1 MLLYNCFI
9 CSEKKNLFAANFDF
23 TGYLAMNFQNHY
35 NQSLFSILM
44 RFFMA
49 DKEVRVRYAPSPTGM
64 QHIGGVRTA
73 LFNYLFARSQNGKF
87 ILRLEDTDRTR
98 YDEKYVQNLYDTMAW
113 LGIDWDEGGSKG
125 GEYGPYVQSERFEL
139 YKKYAYELVEKGEA
153 YYCFCDAERLD
164 RIRKIQT
171 ENKMAPGYDRNCR
184 HLTPEEVKANLD
196 AGKPYV
202 IRLKV
207 PMEGETK
214 FSDHLLGDIVWKNE
228 DISPDPV
235 LLKSDGFPTYHLANI
250 VDDHFMKISHVMR
263 AQEWIPSTPLHVQ
276 MYRAFGWEHPEFC
289 HLPMVNGSDGKKLSK
304 RHGSTSLNEFR
315 ARGYL
320 PQAIVNYVA
329 MLGCSYEE
337 GKEFYTLE
345 ELAKAFK
352 LEHLNKAPAVFDYK
366 KLEYYNGNYIRQ
378 LSTEELYKWT
388 LPFITGTGD
397 ALLEIN
403 PENPQPKPNVG
414 PEFSGVAMGEDGKP
428 YCVDKSMNMSSED
441 VEKTLMGLMPL
452 IQERLKFLTEA
463 AEMVHFMFTEPAVPP
478 ADQIIP
484 KRIDA
489 AKTKEVLEV
498 AKEFVAKVF
507 ELDHEGAEEFAKA
520 KAEEL
525 GIKLGDF
532 MMPVRMAVTGS
543 RVSPPLIGSISVLGK
558 ERALARIDRTLATL

>member
-1 MLLYNCFI
+1 ME
-9 CSEKKNLFAANFDF
+9 S
-23 TGYLAMNFQNHY
+23 
-35 NQSLFSILM
+35 
-44 RFFMA
+44 
-49 DKEVRVRYAPSPTGM
+49 KEVRVRYAPSPTGM

-73 LFNYLFARSQNGKF
+73 LFNYLYARSKGGKF

-98 YDEKYVQNLYDTMAW
+98 FDEKYVANLYDTMAW
-113 LGIDWDEGGSKG
+113 LGIEWDEGGSKG
-125 GEYGPYVQSERFEL
+125 GEFGPYVQSERFEL
-139 YKKYAYELVEKGEA
+139 YKEYAQKLIENGEA

-184 HLTPEEVKANLD
+184 HLTEEVKANLA

-207 PMEGETK
+207 PMEGTTV
-214 FSDHLLGDIVWKNE
+214 FHDHILGDIEWKNE

-250 VDDHFMKISHVMR
+250 VDDHMMKISHVMR

-276 MYRAFGWEHPEFC
+276 MYKSFGWEHPEFC
-289 HLPMVNGSDGKKLSK
+289 HLPMVNGQDGKKLSK
-304 RHGSTSLNEFR
+304 RHGSTSVNEFR

-366 KLEYYNGNYIRQ
+366 KLEYYNGNYIRM
-378 LSTEELYKWT
+378 LSDEELYKWT

-397 ALLEIN
+397 AALEIN
-403 PENPQPKPNVG
+403 PENPQPAPKVG
-414 PEFSGVAMGEDGKP
+414 PEYSGIALGEDGEP
-428 YCVDKSMNMSSED
+428 VCVDKSMNMSSAE
-441 VEKTLMGLMPL
+441 VKAKLMGLMPL
-452 IQERLKFLTEA
+452 IKERLKYLTDA
-463 AEMVHFMFTEPAVPP
+463 AEMVHFLFTEPAVPP
-478 ADQIIP
+478 VDQIVP
-484 KRIDA
+484 KKLDA
-489 AKTKEVLEV
+489 AKTKEVLEKS
-498 AKEFVAKVF
+498 KEFVKALPGLEHEAQEELAKKM
-507 ELDHEGAEEFAKA
+507 AEEM
-520 KAEEL
+520 

-532 MMPVRMAVTGS
+532 MMPIRMAVTGS
-543 RVSPPLIGSISVLGK
+543 RVSPPLMGSILILGVEK
-558 ERALARIDRTLATL
+558 SIERIERTLATF

>member
-1 MLLYNCFI
+1 M
-9 CSEKKNLFAANFDF
+9 SD
-23 TGYLAMNFQNHY
+23 
-35 NQSLFSILM
+35 
-44 RFFMA
+44 
-49 DKEVRVRYAPSPTGM
+49 EVRVRYAPSPTGM

-73 LFNYLFARSQNGKF
+73 LFNYLFARSKNGKF

-98 YDEKYVQNLYDTMAW
+98 YDEKYVQNLYDTMSW
-113 LGIDWDEGGSKG
+113 LGIDWDEGGDKG
-125 GEYGPYVQSERFEL
+125 GAYGPYVQSERFEL
-139 YKKYAYELVEKGEA
+139 YKKYAMQLIENGEA

-171 ENKMAPGYDRNCR
+171 ENKMPPGYDRNCR
-184 HLTPEEVKANLD
+184 HLTAEEVKANLD

-207 PMEGETK
+207 PMEGETT
-214 FSDHLLGDIVWKNE
+214 FEDHILGTIQWKNE

-250 VDDHFMKISHVMR
+250 VDDHMMHITHVMR

-276 MYRAFGWEHPEFC
+276 MYKSFGWEHPEFC
-289 HLPMVNGSDGKKLSK
+289 HLPMVNGADGKKLSK

-329 MLGCSYEE
+329 LLGCSYEE

-366 KLEYYNGNYIRQ
+366 KLEYYNGNYIRM
-378 LSTEELYKWT
+378 LSAEELYKWT

-397 ALLEIN
+397 ATLEIN
-403 PENPQPKPNVG
+403 PENPQPKPKVG
-414 PEFSGVAMGEDGKP
+414 PEYSGVALGGDGRP
-428 YCVDKSMNMSSED
+428 YCVDKSMNMSTED
-441 VEKTLMGLMPL
+441 VEKTLLGLMPL
-452 IQERLKFLTEA
+452 IQERLHFLCDA

-478 ADQIIP
+478 SDQIIP
-484 KRIDA
+484 KKLDV
-489 AKTKEVLEV
+489 AKTKEVLEAAKTFISEIFGKTHDEAEV
-498 AKEFVAKVF
+498 LAKEN
-507 ELDHEGAEEFAKA
+507 AEK
-520 KAEEL
+520 L

-532 MMPVRMAVTGS
+532 MMPIRMAVTGS
-543 RVSPPLIGSISVLGK
+543 RVSPPLIGSIWVLGK
-558 ERALARIDRTLATL
+558 EKSLARIERTLATL

>member
-1 MLLYNCFI
+1 MSN
-9 CSEKKNLFAANFDF
+9 
-23 TGYLAMNFQNHY
+23 
-35 NQSLFSILM
+35 
-44 RFFMA
+44 
-49 DKEVRVRYAPSPTGM
+49 EVRVRYAPSPTGM

-73 LFNYLFARSQNGKF
+73 LFNCLFAKSMGGKF

-98 YDEKYVQNLYDTMAW
+98 YGEEYVKNLYETMSW
-113 LGIDWDEGGSKG
+113 LGIEWDEGGEKG

-139 YKKYAYELVEKGEA
+139 YKKYAEELVQKGEA
-153 YYCFCDAERLD
+153 YYCFCDAERLE

-184 HLTPEEVKANLD
+184 HLTAEEIKANLD
-196 AGKPYV
+196 AGKPHV

-207 PMEGETK
+207 PLEGETK
-214 FSDHLLGDIVWKNE
+214 FHDHLLGDIIWKNE

-289 HLPMVNGSDGKKLSK
+289 HLPMVNGADGKKLSK

-337 GKEFYTLE
+337 GKEFYSLP
-345 ELAKAFK
+345 ELAAAFK

-366 KLEYYNGNYIRQ
+366 KLEYYNGAYIRL
-378 LSTEELYKWT
+378 LSDEELYKWT

-397 ALLEIN
+397 AALEIN
-403 PENPQPKPNVG
+403 PENPQPKPKVG
-414 PEFSGVAMGEDGKP
+414 PEYSGIALNENGEP
-428 YCVDKSMNMSSED
+428 FCVDSSMKMTSQD
-441 VEKTLMGLMPL
+441 VKASLMKLMPL
-452 IQERLKFLTEA
+452 IKERLKYLTDA
-463 AEMVHFMFTEPAVPP
+463 AEMVRFLFTEPSVPP
-478 ADQIIP
+478 KTEIIP
-484 KRIDA
+484 KKLDE
-489 AKTKEVLEV
+489 AKTREVLER
-498 AKEFVAKVF
+498 AKIFVEEIF
-507 ELDHEGAEEFAKA
+507 NLSHEEAEERAK
-520 KAEEL
+520 KHAEEL

-532 MMPVRMAVTGS
+532 MMPIRMAATGS
-543 RVSPPLIGSISVLGK
+543 RVSPPLIGSILILGK
-558 ERALARIDRTLATL
+558 ERAIARIEKTLLVFQ

>member
-1 MLLYNCFI
+1 M
-9 CSEKKNLFAANFDF
+9 SD
-23 TGYLAMNFQNHY
+23 
-35 NQSLFSILM
+35 
-44 RFFMA
+44 
-49 DKEVRVRYAPSPTGM
+49 EVRVRYAPSPTGM

-73 LFNYLFARSQNGKF
+73 LFNYLYARSKGGKF

-113 LGIDWDEGGSKG
+113 LGIDWDEGGEKG

-139 YKKYAYELVEKGEA
+139 YKKYAMKLIENGEA

-207 PMEGETK
+207 PMEGTTK
-214 FSDHLLGDIVWKNE
+214 FSDHILGDIEWKNE

-250 VDDHFMKISHVMR
+250 VDDHMMKISHVMR

-276 MYRAFGWEHPEFC
+276 MYKSFGWEHPEFC

-329 MLGCSYEE
+329 LLGCSYED
-337 GKEFYTLE
+337 GRDMYTLE
-345 ELAKAFK
+345 ELGKLFK

-366 KLEYYNGNYIRQ
+366 KLEWYNGQYIRALTDEQ
-378 LSTEELYKWT
+378 LYQWT

-397 ALLEIN
+397 ATLEIN
-403 PENPQPKPNVG
+403 PDNPQPKPKVG
-414 PEFSGVAMGEDGKP
+414 PEYSGVAMGPDGEP
-428 YCVDKSMNMSSED
+428 VCTDTSMGMDSAE
-441 VEKTLMGLMPL
+441 VKRQLLALMPL
-452 IQERLKFLTEA
+452 IKERLHFLTDA
-463 AEMVHFMFTEPAVPP
+463 AEMVHFLFTEPAVPP
-478 ADQIIP
+478 KTDIIP
-484 KRIDA
+484 KKLDE
-489 AKTKEVLEV
+489 AKTKEVLEK
-498 AKEFVAKVF
+498 AKTFVAEIFGKS
-507 ELDHEGAEEFAKA
+507 HEEAEELAK
-520 KAEEL
+520 KYAEEL

-543 RVSPPLIGSISVLGK
+543 RVSPPLIGSIWILGK
-558 ERALARIDRTLATL
+558 EKAVARIEKTLATF

>member
-1 MLLYNCFI
+1 M
-9 CSEKKNLFAANFDF
+9 S
-23 TGYLAMNFQNHY
+23 
-35 NQSLFSILM
+35 
-44 RFFMA
+44 
-49 DKEVRVRYAPSPTGM
+49 EVRVRYAPSPTGM

-73 LFNYLFARSQNGKF
+73 LFNYLYARSQGGKF

-98 YDEKYVQNLYDTMAW
+98 FDEKYVQNLYDTMDW

-139 YKKYAYELVEKGEA
+139 YKKYAMQLIENGEA
-153 YYCFCDAERLD
+153 YYCFCDAERLE

-207 PMEGETK
+207 PLEGKTK
-214 FSDHLLGDIVWKNE
+214 FTDHLLGDIEWNNE

-250 VDDHFMKISHVMR
+250 VDDHLMKVSHVMR

-276 MYRAFGWEHPEFC
+276 MYRSFGWEHPEFC

-329 MLGCSYEE
+329 LLGCSYDD
-337 GKEFYTLE
+337 GRDLYTLE
-345 ELAKAFK
+345 ELGQKFR

-366 KLEYYNGNYIRQ
+366 KLEWYNGQYIRA
-378 LSTEELYKWT
+378 LTDEELYKWV

-397 ALLEIN
+397 ATLEIN
-403 PENPQPKPNVG
+403 PDNPQPKPKVG
-414 PEFSGVAMGEDGKP
+414 PEYSGVSLGADGEP
-428 YCVDKSMNMSSED
+428 VCVDASMNMSSAD
-441 VEKTLMGLMPL
+441 VKKQLMALMPL
-452 IQERLKFLTEA
+452 IKERLHFLSDA
-463 AEMVHFMFTEPAVPP
+463 AEMVHFLFTEPAVP
-478 ADQIIP
+478 AKENIIP
-484 KRIDA
+484 KKLDE
-489 AKTKEVLEV
+489 AKTKEVLVKAKDYV
-498 AKEFVAKVF
+498 AEIFGM
-507 ELDHEGAEEFAKA
+507 EHEAAEELAK
-520 KAEEL
+520 KYAEEL

-543 RVSPPLIGSISVLGK
+543 KVSPPLIGSIWILGK
-558 ERALARIDRTLATL
+558 ERAVARVERTLAAF

>member
-1 MLLYNCFI
+1 MQ
-9 CSEKKNLFAANFDF
+9 E
-23 TGYLAMNFQNHY
+23 
-35 NQSLFSILM
+35 
-44 RFFMA
+44 
-49 DKEVRVRYAPSPTGM
+49 KEVRVRYAPSPTGM

-73 LFNYLFARSQNGKF
+73 LFNYLFARSKNGKF

-98 YDEKYVQNLYDTMAW
+98 YDEKYVKNLYDTMDW

-125 GEYGPYVQSERFEL
+125 GPFGPYVQSERFAL
-139 YKKYAYELVEKGEA
+139 YKEYAMKLIENGEA

-184 HLTPEEVKANLD
+184 HLTAQEVKANLD

-207 PMEGETK
+207 PMEGVTK
-214 FSDHLLGDIVWKNE
+214 FHDHILGDIEWKNE

-276 MYRAFGWEHPEFC
+276 MYRSFGWEHPEFC

-304 RHGSTSLNEFR
+304 RHGSTSVNEFR

-345 ELAKAFK
+345 ELSKAFK

-366 KLEYYNGNYIRQ
+366 KLEYYNANYIRR
-378 LSTEELYKWT
+378 LSIEELYKWT

-397 ALLEIN
+397 AMLEIN

-414 PEFSGVAMGEDGKP
+414 PEFSGVALDENGQL

-441 VEKTLMGLMPL
+441 VKNTLMGLMPL

-463 AEMVHFMFTEPAVPP
+463 AEMIHFMFTEPAVPP
-478 ADQIIP
+478 AEQIIP
-484 KRIDA
+484 KKLDI
-489 AKTKEVLEV
+489 AKTKEVLEE
-498 AKEFVAKVF
+498 AKGFVHKVF
-507 ELDHEGAEEFAKA
+507 KLNHEEAEELAKST
-520 KAEEL
+520 AEKL

-532 MMPVRMAVTGS
+532 MMPIRMAVTGS
-543 RVSPPLIGSISVLGK
+543 RVSPPLIGSIIVLGEEK
-558 ERALARIDRTLATL
+558 SIARIEKTIAAL